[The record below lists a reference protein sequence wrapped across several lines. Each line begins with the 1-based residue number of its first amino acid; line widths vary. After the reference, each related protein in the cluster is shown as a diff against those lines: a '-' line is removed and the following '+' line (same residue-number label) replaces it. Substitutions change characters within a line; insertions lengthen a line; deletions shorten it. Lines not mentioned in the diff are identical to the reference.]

1 MHLDRWQ
8 TWIAPSQLIG
18 SEAQPTSCHLL
29 CFPQS
34 QIWRDAPFLVK
45 AVPTHASACAG
56 VDEPSGKAEVSLQLA
71 APQAT
76 EDSGGEGSQART
88 ARLGMFPL
96 LGRWSPSRLM
106 SFWLGSSYSVVG
118 RPEPERGHG
127 VGQSTGGGD
136 AVLEEMRSHGQTAE
150 WLRRLPQGELAALI
164 RLATEELSRRSEEGL
179 VPETGCAAT
188 GSLPN
193 AVYEEESVPL
203 PVDLLA
209 TVASEVTAPR
219 GGNEGEEETWP
230 REGEEESSENLA
242 TTPGGSLLRRS
253 CDRMRFSLEGAP
265 TLLGDEERS
274 RLLAELRGSRW
285 RAEVLLGRAPPRL
298 RSDQEV
304 LLAAA
309 REDPATLRFAADL
322 QEDRGFWLWIVRQ
335 TKAWW
340 LIHFGASQKLL
351 EDPGFLERCKK
362 AAGTGLVFTYY
373 DDYSL
378 FQTMRRK
385 FPATGASVP
394 GGEAY
399 DAVMEEV
406 RKNGSTATVW
416 FGDEPVFGHNANRG
430 TWLHPSSECGRD
442 DIPVPPAEGRHPK
455 WCSTVD
461 SRRASHD
468 PIVGKRY
475 KCWCCRWLREVQQHH
490 AQGEVICCAVSN
502 IFNSDWV
509 ELYGA
514 GSSELSDA
522 DAEAHG
528 LPKEL
533 FRNERPKGWGQGQIR
548 ISGGFGGDFD
558 RKAPVHPRTKKP
570 LGVGC
575 RWERQ
580 ALDGMDFPVYAFFMP

>member
-1 MHLDRWQ
+1 
-8 TWIAPSQLIG
+8 
-18 SEAQPTSCHLL
+18 
-29 CFPQS
+29 
-34 QIWRDAPFLVK
+34 
-45 AVPTHASACAG
+45 
-56 VDEPSGKAEVSLQLA
+56 
-71 APQAT
+71 
-76 EDSGGEGSQART
+76 
-88 ARLGMFPL
+88 
-96 LGRWSPSRLM
+96 
-106 SFWLGSSYSVVG
+106 
-118 RPEPERGHG
+118 
-127 VGQSTGGGD
+127 
-136 AVLEEMRSHGQTAE
+136 
-150 WLRRLPQGELAALI
+150 
-164 RLATEELSRRSEEGL
+164 
-179 VPETGCAAT
+179 
-188 GSLPN
+188 
-193 AVYEEESVPL
+193 
-203 PVDLLA
+203 
-209 TVASEVTAPR
+209 
-219 GGNEGEEETWP
+219 
-230 REGEEESSENLA
+230 
-242 TTPGGSLLRRS
+242 
-253 CDRMRFSLEGAP
+253 
-265 TLLGDEERS
+265 
-274 RLLAELRGSRW
+274 
-285 RAEVLLGRAPPRL
+285 
-298 RSDQEV
+298 
-304 LLAAA
+304 
-309 REDPATLRFAADL
+309 
-322 QEDRGFWLWIVRQ
+322 
-335 TKAWW
+335 
-340 LIHFGASQKLL
+340 
-351 EDPGFLERCKK
+351 LERCKK

-430 TWLHPSSECGRD
+430 AWLHPSSECGRD